1 MNAPNCLALAPNRH
15 HRGLKNAG
23 EQAQSRGCDNRPLD
37 LLPTFVDPNNW
48 EWKAQS
54 RAVWTLAEEDWQT
67 FCTKWYGA
75 TESQSTSPEF
85 PSLSLEPLPGF
96 GFSASSSIYVRDS
109 YVTMF
114 NTVWARAITSYGRI
128 GVIIAG
134 QPGIGAHLLSQIHY
148 IA

>member
-1 MNAPNCLALAPNRH
+1 MPETLRYPIKMLVSKPNH
-15 HRGLKNAG
+15 AG
-23 EQAQSRGCDNRPLD
+23 AIIVRLD

-54 RAVWTLAEEDWQT
+54 RAVWTPAEEDWQT

-75 TESQSTSPEF
+75 TESQSASPEF

-148 IA
+148 IAQDEF